1 LCGLWP
7 CLEDRIGVFCQRK
20 RWQLWQAIPRNG
32 CFFHFGERWIYVATA
47 HVRRFPDVVHVAA
60 DPPVLCT
67 AHGQC
72 IDRLASFVE
81 VMMAGAGA
89 GAGVD
94 AGKGVAGDKY
104 DAMKSARPSMP
115 AYRGSR
121 TSTVMSAHLARPLL

>member
-1 LCGLWP
+1 VDFVSDNAGNF
-7 CLEDRIGVFCQRK
+7 GKHAF
-20 RWQLWQAIPRNG
+20 PRNV
-32 CFFHFGERWIYVATA
+32 CFFHFGEHWIYVATD
-47 HVRRFPDVVHVAA
+47 HVRRFLDVVQVAA
-60 DPPVLCT
+60 DPPAVCMARGRL
-67 AHGQC
+67 
-72 IDRLASFVE
+72 IDRPASIVE

-104 DAMKSARPSMP
+104 DAVKSARPSMP